1 MLEVH
6 DSAAHDQ
13 RRLPRS
19 ALQVRHGEISLV
31 VRSRLVEDSVDAR
44 EVDVRRMVRPEV
56 ERGENML

>member
-6 DSAAHDQ
+6 DSAAHDR

-19 ALQVRHGEISLV
+19 VLVVRHGEISLV

-44 EVDVRRMVRPEV
+44 EVDVRRMVRPAV
-56 ERGENML
+56 ERGGKFL